1 MKRGDGSMVFIVT
14 DRLNER
20 SGVDVQGH
28 GGVNNH
34 FHFGLDLLWGDSEKW
49 KIWG

>member
-28 GGVNNH
+28 GGSTIIS
-34 FHFGLDLLWGDSEKW
+34 FGLDLLWGQ
-49 KIWG
+49 